1 MWQYSKK
8 LEYPVK
14 IKRANPAM
22 AKLIISQLGG
32 PDINKLYDSI
42 KENFNRVIG
51 PAEDDFFTY

>member
-32 PDINKLYDSI
+32 PDTNKLYLGV
-42 KENFNRVIG
+42 K
-51 PAEDDFFTY
+51 

>member
-32 PDINKLYDSI
+32 PYINKLYNSV
-42 KENFNRVIG
+42 KEKLNRVIG
-51 PAEDDFFTY
+51 PIENDFFTN